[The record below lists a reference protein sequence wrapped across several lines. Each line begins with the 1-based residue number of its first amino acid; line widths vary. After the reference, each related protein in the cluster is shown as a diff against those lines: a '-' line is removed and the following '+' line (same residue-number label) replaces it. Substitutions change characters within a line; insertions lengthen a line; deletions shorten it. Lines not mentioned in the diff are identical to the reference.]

1 MSLYLNESALA
12 DLPDGVEAP
21 GYDRSKVKTGIV
33 HIGPGAFFRGH
44 IALYIDDLLRQGDT
58 RWGITAVSLKSS
70 AVRDTLKAQ
79 DNLYTVVEQ
88 KPTGHSARIVGSI
101 KEVLVAKEEPAL
113 VLERM
118 TDPNVKLVTLTVT
131 QSGYYYDPKTKQLD
145 FDHPDI
151 QESLDT
157 STDALATVGWIV
169 AALERRKE
177 AGIEPFTVMSCDNIP
192 GNGNVLRNVVLAYAG
207 RQSQELMEWIAQNV
221 SFPNTMVDRIVPKLQ
236 QQQRDYLEERFGVND
251 AWPIYTE
258 RFRQWV
264 VENEFSGDVPDFSA
278 AGVLVAEDVYPYE
291 LMKIRLLNGIHL
303 AMGVIGYLS
312 GYEYSH
318 EAISDPAIRS
328 FVGRFFDE
336 VKADLPPVP
345 GVNLDQYTDA
355 LIERLM
361 NPYMKD
367 ELTRL
372 ARNGSQKVPTR
383 LIDPIREAIAH
394 NENYDDIAFALA
406 AWIIYLR
413 GVDGKGNA
421 FDISDEEAFRTGLH
435 DLSLDCNGRVCPIL
449 SVSGIFGYDLPA
461 NSDFSSKVMESL
473 SLIEEKGMAG
483 ALRELYY
490 ASLGPQQ
497 IQAAR
502 SPSQG
507 TIRQQPG
514 TRI

>member
-1 MSLYLNESALA
+1 MSLHLNESALA
-12 DLPDGVEAP
+12 DLPPGVEAP

-44 IALYIDDLLRQGDT
+44 IALYIDDLLRQGDL
-58 RWGITAVSLKSS
+58 RWGITAVSLKSA
-70 AVRDTLKAQ
+70 AVRDTLAAQ

-88 KPTGHSARIVGSI
+88 KPMGHTARVVGSL
-101 KEVLVAKEEPAL
+101 KEVLVAREEPGA
-113 VLERM
+113 VLARM
-118 TDPNVKLVTLTVT
+118 TDPDVKLVTLTVT

-151 QESLDT
+151 KESLDA

-177 AGIEPFTVMSCDNIP
+177 AGVEPFTVMSCDNIP
-192 GNGNVLRNVVLAYAG
+192 GNGNVLRNVVLAYAS
-207 RQSQELMEWIAQNV
+207 RHSQELMEWIAQNV

-236 QQQRDYLEERFGVND
+236 QQQRDHLEAHFGIND
-251 AWPIYTE
+251 AWPVFTE
-258 RFRQWV
+258 PFRQWV
-264 VENEFSGDVPDFSA
+264 IENEFSTDAPDFAA
-278 AGVLVAEDVYPYE
+278 AGALVAEDVFPYE

-312 GYEYSH
+312 GYQYSH
-318 EAISDPAIRS
+318 EAVSDPAIRS
-328 FVGRFFDE
+328 FVDRFFDE
-336 VKADLPPVP
+336 IKADLPPVP
-345 GVNLDQYTDA
+345 GVNLDKYTDA

-383 LIDPIREAIAH
+383 LIDPIREAISRE
-394 NENYDDIAFALA
+394 ENYDDIAFALA
-406 AWIIYLR
+406 AWIVYLR
-413 GVDGKGNA
+413 GIDGKGEP

-435 DLSLDCNGRVCPIL
+435 ELSFDCNGRVCPIL
-449 SVSGIFGYDLPA
+449 SVGGIFGQDLPA
-461 NSDFSSKVMESL
+461 NDAFCAKVMESL
-473 SLIEEKGMAG
+473 ALIEEKGMSG

-490 ASLGPQQ
+490 ASLPQQ
-497 IQAAR
+497 PPPVPPPATRA
-502 SPSQG
+502 
-507 TIRQQPG
+507 QPG
-514 TRI
+514 SRI